1 MKKYSR
7 RKRYRRMGQRNF
19 FIRLWEKT
27 KAMLLATSVKQRVIG
42 ASCSVVVVVL
52 VVTLSI
58 VGAAPSGQAAAADGA
73 EARLNVED
81 AQAVEPTAA
90 PTPVATPA
98 PTPTPTPDPT
108 LEEGMENERV
118 NQLQER
124 LMDLGYLDI
133 DETTNYFGS
142 ATKYAVQLF
151 QRQHELDMDGIA
163 GPLTLEMIYSDEAKQ
178 YTLLE
183 GTTGTDVTS
192 FQERLRELGYLDKVT
207 GYYGTE
213 TIEAVKAFQERN
225 DLAVDGKAG
234 ENTFNLIYSPNAVES
249 ADKVAEERRT
259 GNINNFIAAA
269 EEQLGDP
276 YILGAAGPNTFDCS
290 GLVTYCLRQA
300 GSTTGRYNAAGFS
313 QNERW
318 ERIDDIDNLQR
329 GDLIFFY
336 NNARSKIGHVGII
349 IGNGMMIDASSANG
363 EVVKR
368 SYLTSYWRSVFY
380 CGRRPW

>member
-1 MKKYSR
+1 
-7 RKRYRRMGQRNF
+7 
-19 FIRLWEKT
+19 
-27 KAMLLATSVKQRVIG
+27 
-42 ASCSVVVVVL
+42 
-52 VVTLSI
+52 
-58 VGAAPSGQAAAADGA
+58 
-73 EARLNVED
+73 
-81 AQAVEPTAA
+81 
-90 PTPVATPA
+90 
-98 PTPTPTPDPT
+98 
-108 LEEGMENERV
+108 
-118 NQLQER
+118 
-124 LMDLGYLDI
+124 
-133 DETTNYFGS
+133 
-142 ATKYAVQLF
+142 
-151 QRQHELDMDGIA
+151 MDGIA

-290 GLVTYCLRQA
+290 GLICLRQA
-300 GSTTGRYNAAGFS
+300 GFTTGGITLPDSSQMSAGS
-313 QNERW
+313 
-318 ERIDDIDNLQR
+318 
-329 GDLIFFY
+329 
-336 NNARSKIGHVGII
+336 GI
-349 IGNGMMIDASSANG
+349 SL
-363 EVVKR
+363 
-368 SYLTSYWRSVFY
+368 LT
-380 CGRRPW
+380 